1 MLFLLSLLATPY
13 TKSIIFDV
21 HQLKT
26 ILRMEMVYDLLKIT
40 IPAVLVLYLAYLLVR
55 SFLQKQLDEI
65 AFGVKQKNQE
75 VVVPIRLQAYERVV
89 LLLERITPSNLLSR
103 LGNPDYSAE
112 EFQHILIHEIR
123 NELNHNLSQQVY
135 MSDSAWTY
143 VTTAVEQ
150 TISLINSSVNGL
162 KEKAK
167 GIDLARAV
175 LENGAGEEIATAN
188 QAIKFIK
195 EEIQEIF

>member
-1 MLFLLSLLATPY
+1 
-13 TKSIIFDV
+13 
-21 HQLKT
+21 
-26 ILRMEMVYDLLKIT
+26 MEMVYELLKIT
-40 IPAVLVLYLAYLLVR
+40 LPAVIVLYVAYLLVR

-65 AFGVKQKNQE
+65 AFNARQKSQE
-75 VVVPIRLQAYERVV
+75 TVVPIRLQAYERVI

-103 LGNPDYSAE
+103 LGNSDYSAE
-112 EFQHILIHEIR
+112 EFQQILIHEIR
-123 NELNHNLSQQVY
+123 NEVNHNLSQQLY

-143 VTTAVEQ
+143 VMTAVEQ
-150 TISLINSSVNGL
+150 TISLINSSTNGL
-162 KEKAK
+162 DEKAK

-175 LENGAGEEIATAN
+175 LENGAAEEMDTPK

>member
-1 MLFLLSLLATPY
+1 
-13 TKSIIFDV
+13 
-21 HQLKT
+21 
-26 ILRMEMVYDLLKIT
+26 MEMVYDLLKIT
-40 IPAVLVLYLAYLLVR
+40 LPAVVVLYISYLLVR
-55 SFLQKQLDEI
+55 SFLQKQLDEV
-65 AFGVKQKNQE
+65 AFGVRQKNQE

-112 EFQHILIHEIR
+112 EFQQILIHEIR
-123 NELNHNLSQQVY
+123 NEVNHNLSQQVY
-135 MSDSAWTY
+135 MSNSAWTY

-150 TISLINSSVNGL
+150 TISLINSSSNGL
-162 KEKAK
+162 DKKAK
-167 GIDLARAV
+167 GIDLARV
-175 LENGAGEEIATAN
+175 ILENGAGQELDTPQ